1 MTLQLVA
8 QEQHSLKRTIS
19 CYCLSMK
26 LHEGNVFSHVCQAVC
41 SGRSLYRTPVLAPSI
56 QGSIPGSACARPQP
70 WPPLSIQSP
79 TSPSPTCSNLFI
91 LDLTVHPPPKPCSNL
106 FSIWGEDCSRVGSW
120 HLTEMPSCY
129 ELSLQ
134 DEDFI
139 NLLSV
144 DLFCLLFEYF
154 IGFETLKMI
163 VYIYKVKINKSA

>member
-1 MTLQLVA
+1 MKVTFSVMSVRLCVQGGPCTEPQSWPPLYRVLSLVPPV
-8 QEQHSLKRTIS
+8 QGPNPGLP
-19 CYCLSMK
+19 
-26 LHEGNVFSHVCQAVC
+26 
-41 SGRSLYRTPVLAPSI
+41 SLYRAP
-56 QGSIPGSACARPQP
+56 
-70 WPPLSIQSP
+70 PPPPRHVQTCLSW
-79 TSPSPTCSNLFI
+79 TSRYT
-91 LDLTVHPPPKPCSNL
+91 PPPKPCSNL
-106 FSIWGEDCSRVGSW
+106 FSIWGEDCWRVGSW

-144 DLFCLLFEYF
+144 DLFSLLFEYF